1 MKNKKEIFKALET
14 VAIATGK
21 EQELKFGVEGFKETF
36 TYTVHLYGS
45 APDFETF
52 ASVKKW
58 NSNIENYTEGSM
70 NVDRITDSSIF
81 LYDYTM
87 LSKRILDKIALSS
100 IQIIND

>member
-36 TYTVHLYGS
+36 TYTVHLYGE
-45 APDFETF
+45 APNFETF

-58 NSNIENYTEGSM
+58 SSDIRHYTEGSM
-70 NVDRITDSSIF
+70 NVDRVTESSIF

-87 LSKRILDKIALSS
+87 LSKRILDKIALSD